1 MCGMREHLTSDRIST
16 RESVTN
22 CDTSACE
29 FITNCNTSTKHIS
42 RSKTRLL

>member
-1 MCGMREHLTSDRIST
+1 MREHLTSDRIST